1 LKVFILPK
9 KTPVKH
15 GGLNFYDLKYQSSSG
30 NNKFRTT
37 AKTAVGATA
46 DVANVF
52 QIPGKY

>member
-1 LKVFILPK
+1 
-9 KTPVKH
+9 VKH
-15 GGLNFYDLKYQSSSG
+15 GGLNFYNLNYQSSSG